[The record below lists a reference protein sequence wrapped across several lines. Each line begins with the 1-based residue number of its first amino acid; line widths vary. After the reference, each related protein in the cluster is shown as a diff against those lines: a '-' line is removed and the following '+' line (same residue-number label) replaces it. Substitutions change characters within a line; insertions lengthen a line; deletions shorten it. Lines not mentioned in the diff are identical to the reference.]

1 MISALCRSGQLKE
14 AKQLAKDFEA
24 SYAKYDLVMLNTL
37 LRAYCNAG
45 DMENVMQMMRKMDE
59 LSISPDWNT
68 FHILIKYFCKEKLY
82 HLAYR
87 TIEDMNKRG
96 HQLDEVICHQYYICS
111 MLYQTYFLP
120 LWFCSLIVNCP
131 VAHSS
136 ICE

>member
-14 AKQLAKDFEA
+14 AKELAKDFEA

-68 FHILIKYFCKEKLY
+68 FLILIKYFCKEKLY

-96 HQLDEVICHQYYICS
+96 HQLDEVICHQYHVCN
-111 MLYQTYFLP
+111 MLYWTDFLP
-120 LWFCSLIVNCP
+120 L
-131 VAHSS
+131 
-136 ICE
+136 